1 MSELTISIKDLRSKS
16 TFGKKMHLW
25 KLNPLNE
32 FGTRRLV
39 KNFCYNLVKWWD
51 ATCFDRNMIEK
62 SVKIKTGL
70 LFLALKLKIHLRVNK
85 TISGNKSNSY
95 PQIQEH
101 KLQNLKKVILG
112 HLNVNFLK
120 GKIDADEELMQ
131 NNIDTSLFLET
142 KLEEIFSNQLIYVLH
157 HWKYSSQNSGCW
169 GSSQWMWS

>member
-1 MSELTISIKDLRSKS
+1 
-16 TFGKKMHLW
+16 
-25 KLNPLNE
+25 
-32 FGTRRLV
+32 
-39 KNFCYNLVKWWD
+39 
-51 ATCFDRNMIEK
+51 MIEK

-157 HWKYSSQNSGCW
+157 H
-169 GSSQWMWS
+169 